1 MKNQLET
8 IVLKW
13 SAFSYDAES
22 KFRRRSCSLS
32 WWEVTRELT
41 SPCRT
46 MEARLS
52 RQWPVHLFLSRRGIE
67 WHRTDFISESRRL
80 CLRREVVLCTLDYY
94 DSYSACRF
102 SPLDANSRESA
113 CLTNFLLSGKCVLL
127 EVANLPD
134 QCTIKSNEYAEESNS
149 CDLLSCSSSNRLFSH
164 LIICQ
169 NDQLLIHSLAFGSI
183 NPMSKMASS
192 YILTTDEEHL
202 SSNDFDETNDEIDE
216 ETLEKDLRVEVNVFG
231 FDLLICLVLEEFHR
245 FDPINDTLS
254 IGNDAKWQNSH
265 WRL

>member
-1 MKNQLET
+1 MRSDERTHISVQDNGSSFVTSVTSSSLLEST
-8 IVLKW
+8 
-13 SAFSYDAES
+13 
-22 KFRRRSCSLS
+22 
-32 WWEVTRELT
+32 
-41 SPCRT
+41 
-46 MEARLS
+46 
-52 RQWPVHLFLSRRGIE
+52 
-67 WHRTDFISESRRL
+67 WHRTDFIRETRESRRL

-102 SPLDANSRESA
+102 SPLDVNSRESA

-169 NDQLLIHSLAFGSI
+169 NDQLLIHSLAFASI

-192 YILTTDEEHL
+192 YIVTTDEEHL

-231 FDLLICLVLEEFHR
+231 FDLLICLLVEEFHW